1 MSNGPGVQVPGMSPD
16 YANNAL
22 EFLGAAGIAG
32 AFGGLS
38 ASGSN
43 GMVYLGSEFAD
54 PRVQLGGTP
63 WAQPYAT
70 SGLDPQSLV
79 TKDQAYTAFWR
90 LQPGQ
95 RQEWDDLVTV
105 LDGGKRPD
113 ESRSN
118 SVWRTVVGYAGE
130 TYSADPN
137 RPLSVMDIMKQQ
149 AANALDDPRRGG
161 GGGGGYAGPVTT
173 VSRSR
178 DVDLTNPTE
187 ARAFLD
193 NALGQYLGRRP
204 SEDEYKNF
212 RKALNI
218 QERGAP
224 TIVESTTTVTPQG
237 RAMTT
242 QESDRTER
250 GGFNQQQFATEFAR
264 SQEGAAEQQ
273 VAGPLVNAFL
283 GLLRGGS
290 R

>member
-1 MSNGPGVQVPGMSPD
+1 MVNGPGVQVPGMSPD
-16 YANNAL
+16 SANNAL
-22 EFLGAAGIAG
+22 EFLRAAGIAG

-38 ASGSN
+38 ASGSES
-43 GMVYLGSEFAD
+43 MVYLGSEFAD

-79 TKDQAYTAFWR
+79 TKDAAYTAFWR

-95 RQEWDDLVTV
+95 RQEWDSLVAAF
-105 LDGGKRPD
+105 DGKAPD
-113 ESRSN
+113 EARSN
-118 SVWRTVVGYAGE
+118 AVWRTVVGYAGE
-130 TYSADPN
+130 TYAADPN
-137 RPLSVMDIMKQQ
+137 RPMSVMDIMRQQ
-149 AANALDDPRRGG
+149 AINAQDDPRRGG
-161 GGGGGYAGPVTT
+161 GGAYMGPVTT

-204 SEDEYKNF
+204 SEEEYTNF
-212 RKALNI
+212 RRALNI

-237 RAMTT
+237 QAMRT
-242 QESDRTER
+242 QESETERR
-250 GGFNQQQFATEFAR
+250 GGFTPAQFATEFAR

>member
-1 MSNGPGVQVPGMSPD
+1 MSNGVGVRLPPGMTVDS
-16 YANNAL
+16 ANNAL
-22 EFLGAAGIAG
+22 EFFRAAGIAG
-32 AFGGLS
+32 TFGGS
-38 ASGSN
+38 TAAAN
-43 GMVYLGSEFAD
+43 ENMVYLGDEFAD
-54 PRVQLGGTP
+54 PRMKVGGAP
-63 WAQPYAT
+63 WAQPYAS

-79 TKDQAYTAFWR
+79 TKETAYTAFWR

-95 RQEWDDLVTV
+95 RQEWDSLVAAF
-105 LDGGKRPD
+105 DGKPPD
-113 ESRSN
+113 EARSN
-118 SVWRTVVGYAGE
+118 AVWRTVVGYAGE
-130 TYSADPN
+130 TYAANPN
-137 RPLSVMDIMKQQ
+137 RPMSVMEIMRQQ
-149 AANALDDPRRGG
+149 AINAQDDPRRGG
-161 GGGGGYAGPVTT
+161 GGAYMGPVTT

-204 SEDEYKNF
+204 SEEEYKNF
-212 RKALNI
+212 QKALNI

-224 TIVESTTTVTPQG
+224 VVVESTTTVTPQG
-237 RAMTT
+237 QAMRT
-242 QESDRTER
+242 QESESKRR
-250 GGFNQQQFATEFAR
+250 GGFTPAQFASEFAR

>member
-1 MSNGPGVQVPGMSPD
+1 MVNGPGVQVPGMSPD
-16 YANNAL
+16 SANNAL
-22 EFLGAAGIAG
+22 EFLRAAGIAG
-32 AFGGLS
+32 AFGDLTGTDS
-38 ASGSN
+38 
-43 GMVYLGSEFAD
+43 MVYLGSEFAD
-54 PRVQLGGTP
+54 PRVQLGGVP

-79 TKDQAYTAFWR
+79 TKDAAYTAFWR

-95 RQEWDDLVTV
+95 RQEWDSLVAAF
-105 LDGGKRPD
+105 DGKAPD
-113 ESRSN
+113 EARSN
-118 SVWRTVVGYAGE
+118 AVWRTVVGYAGE
-130 TYSADPN
+130 TYAADPN
-137 RPLSVMDIMKQQ
+137 RPMSVMDIMRQQ
-149 AANALDDPRRGG
+149 AINAQDDPRKAGP
-161 GGGGGYAGPVTT
+161 YTGPVTT

-178 DVDLTNPTE
+178 DIDLTNPTE

-204 SEDEYKNF
+204 SEEEYKNF
-212 RKALNI
+212 QRALNI

-224 TIVESTTTVTPQG
+224 TITESTTTVTPQG
-237 RAMTT
+237 QAMRT
-242 QESDRTER
+242 QESETKRR
-250 GGFNQQQFATEFAR
+250 GGFTPAQFATEFAR

>member
-1 MSNGPGVQVPGMSPD
+1 MSNGFGNPLPPGARVD
-16 YANNAL
+16 TANNAL
-22 EFLGAAGIAG
+22 EFLRAAGIAG
-32 AFGGLS
+32 SFAGLT
-38 ASGSN
+38 ASGADS
-43 GMVYLGSEFAD
+43 MVYLGSEFAD

-79 TKDQAYTAFWR
+79 TKDAAYTAFWR

-95 RQEWDDLVTV
+95 RQEWDSLVAAF
-105 LDGGKRPD
+105 DGKAPD
-113 ESRSN
+113 EARSN
-118 SVWRTVVGYAGE
+118 AVWRTVVGYAGE
-130 TYSADPN
+130 TYAADPN
-137 RPLSVMDIMKQQ
+137 RPLSVMDIMRQQ
-149 AANALDDPRRGG
+149 AINAQDDPRRGG
-161 GGGGGYAGPVTT
+161 GAYTGPVTT

-178 DVDLTNPTE
+178 DIDLTNPTE

-237 RAMTT
+237 QAMRT
-242 QESDRTER
+242 QESESERR
-250 GGFNQQQFATEFAR
+250 GGFTPQQFAKEFAR